1 MPKVWLFF
9 GCRAKSLD
17 LFSDEKKE
25 MLERGILDKTF
36 LALSREVNIPKVSQF
51 NFASDKSS
59 IQFLFTSVQT
69 YVQNL
74 IMKESAEI
82 SNLITQKNAHIY
94 VCGDVQ
100 MAENVYQTLR

>member
-1 MPKVWLFF
+1 M
-9 GCRAKSLD
+9 
-17 LFSDEKKE
+17 
-25 MLERGILDKTF
+25 
-36 LALSREVNIPKVSQF
+36 
-51 NFASDKSS
+51 
-59 IQFLFTSVQT
+59 QT

>member
-1 MPKVWLFF
+1 
-9 GCRAKSLD
+9 
-17 LFSDEKKE
+17 

-51 NFASDKSS
+51 NFADKSS
-59 IQFLFTSVQT
+59 IQFWRFPSMQT

-82 SNLITQKNAHIY
+82 SNLIKQKNAHIY